1 MQDNRVSNI
10 DVARVIKKLVG
21 VPPWMRRS
29 TQGTLYGRARDQ
41 CGQRVASGRNSR
53 YGQVASIGGRPNSPT
68 KEALLL
74 PEQVSFAL

>member
-29 TQGTLYGRARDQ
+29 TQGTLYGRHATS
-41 CGQRVASGRNSR
+41 A
-53 YGQVASIGGRPNSPT
+53 AI
-68 KEALLL
+68 ALLVL
-74 PEQVSFAL
+74 VTPVMDR